1 MQLVYHRQN
10 CARLSL
16 ICFLKSNDIWYD
28 GGNQFYWK
36 WNFTGIKKAEVTWH
50 WYRWQTQSLF
60 RKLTTHGRSWKLYS
74 ECKELMLGIPPY
86 WNPNRIFFQSSQA
99 SFTLCRINRK
109 SGLKDLKQTKQF
121 IRHTELSR
129 RYRKYVTQNLTSRSL
144 FIISHWFDHLFV
156 KLCNLHEIFNT
167 MYTKLLLKYN
177 IFSGKLP
184 PFIKILTYK
193 NQ

>member
-36 WNFTGIKKAEVTWH
+36 WNFTGIKKK
-50 WYRWQTQSLF
+50 
-60 RKLTTHGRSWKLYS
+60 RKSRDTGSYDNRYSESMTLRLTTHGRSWKLYS

-129 RYRKYVTQNLTSRSL
+129 RYRKYVTQNLTSRRL

-167 MYTKLLLKYN
+167 MYTKL
-177 IFSGKLP
+177 F
-184 PFIKILTYK
+184 
-193 NQ
+193 

>member
-1 MQLVYHRQN
+1 MIRWGKSIL
-10 CARLSL
+10 
-16 ICFLKSNDIWYD
+16 LKMK
-28 GGNQFYWK
+28 FYRNK
-36 WNFTGIKKAEVTWH
+36 KKRKSRDTGTDDRHNRYSESMTL
-50 WYRWQTQSLF
+50 R
-60 RKLTTHGRSWKLYS
+60 LTTHGRSWKLYS

-144 FIISHWFDHLFV
+144 FIISHWFDHVFV